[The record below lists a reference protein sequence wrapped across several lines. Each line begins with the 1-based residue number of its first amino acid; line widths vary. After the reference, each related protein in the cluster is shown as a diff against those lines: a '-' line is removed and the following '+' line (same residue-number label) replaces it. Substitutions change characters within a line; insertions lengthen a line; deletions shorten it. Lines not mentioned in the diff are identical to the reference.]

1 MTRKTLVFVPTYN
14 ERDNAERMVRELAA
28 LELDADILFMDDGS
42 PDGTGDILDALAA
55 EIPRLSVI
63 HRAGKQGIGSAH
75 AEAISRAYDQGY
87 DLLITLDCDFTH
99 KPTDILKLLQALS
112 GHDIATGS
120 RYMAPDSLPDWNFVR
135 RSLTAFGHLL
145 TTRLLSIRHDATGA
159 LRAYDLRRIPRAV
172 FERVESRGYGFF
184 FESMFV
190 LTRAGF
196 TVGEFPIVLPART
209 YGSSKMTL
217 RETLRSGSRLLL
229 LWSRLV
235 TRTERHV
242 AHTTDSTDATLI
254 DPQDWDSYWGQKQGT
269 GGKLYDAIATFY
281 RTHIIRRNLEN
292 SIFRNYPAGSHL
304 LHAGCGSGGVDANL
318 HERMTITAVDISQEA
333 ISVYR
338 ANNPT
343 AHCVRHA
350 SILQLPFEDETF
362 DGAYNLGVLEHF
374 DSAEIERILNE
385 LGRVMKPGAKLVL
398 FWPHAR
404 ATSVAVLKSVHWVM
418 HDLMKK
424 QGALHPPEVSLLRS
438 KKWVAATLARS
449 GFTLDDYSFGPR
461 DFFVQAEIV
470 ARKAGERALNA

>member
-1 MTRKTLVFVPTYN
+1 LTPETLIFVPTYN

-28 LELDADILFMDDGS
+28 LRLDADMLFMDDGS
-42 PDGTGDILDALAA
+42 PDGTGDILDALAV
-55 EIPRLSVI
+55 EIPRLTVI

-87 DLLITLDCDFTH
+87 DRLITLDCDFTH
-99 KPTDILKLLQALS
+99 KPTDIFKLLEALT

-120 RYMAPDSLPDWNFVR
+120 RYLAPDSLPDWNLLR

-145 TTRLLSIRHDATGA
+145 TTRLLSIRYDATGA

-209 YGSSKMTL
+209 YGSSKMTV
-217 RETLRSGSRLLL
+217 RETLNSGSRLLR
-229 LWSRLV
+229 LWTKVV
-235 TRTERHV
+235 TRSERHS
-242 AHTTDSTDATLI
+242 APASESIDATLI
-254 DPQDWDSYWGQKQGT
+254 DPQNWDSYWGDKHAA
-269 GGKLYDAIATFY
+269 GGKLYDLIATTY
-281 RTHIIRRNLEN
+281 RKHIIRRNLER
-292 SIFRNYPAGSHL
+292 SIFRTYPDGSHL
-304 LHAGCGSGGVDANL
+304 LHAGCGSGGVDTNL
-318 HERMTITAVDISQEA
+318 HDRMTITAVDISREA

-343 AHCVRHA
+343 AHSVRHA
-350 SILQLPFEDETF
+350 NILQLPFEGETF

-374 DSAEIERILNE
+374 DANEIERILHEFN
-385 LGRVMKPGAKLVL
+385 RVMKPGAKLVL

-418 HDLMKK
+418 RDLMKK
-424 QGALHPPEVSLLRS
+424 HVALHPPEVSLLRS
-438 KKWVAATLARS
+438 KKWAAATLARG
-449 GFTLDDYSFGPR
+449 GFTLEEYSFGPR

-470 ARKAGERALNA
+470 ARKAGKPALNA